1 MTPIERLVDYFGGQT
16 KTALALGVSQAAV
29 SYWVSGIYLMSAEKA
44 FKAEE
49 LTGGEITA
57 RELCSRHQSTRK
69 SAA

>member
-1 MTPIERLVDYFGGQT
+1 MTPIERLVEFFGGQT

-29 SYWVSGIYLMSAEKA
+29 SYWVAGIHFMSAEKA

-49 LTGGEITA
+49 LTSGVITA
-57 RELCSRHQSTRK
+57 RELCVRQTAK

>member
-1 MTPIERLVDYFGGQT
+1 MTPIERLVEYFGGQT

-29 SYWVSGIYLMSAEKA
+29 SYWVSGIHFMGAEKA

-49 LTGGEITA
+49 LTGGSITA
-57 RELCSRHQSTRK
+57 RELCVRPPSK

>member
-1 MTPIERLVDYFGGQT
+1 MTPIERLVDHFGGQT

-29 SYWVSGIYLMSAEKA
+29 SYWVSGIHFMGAEKA

-49 LTGGEITA
+49 LTGGAVTA
-57 RELCSRHQSTRK
+57 RELCVRPASQ

>member
-29 SYWVSGIYLMSAEKA
+29 SYWVSGIHFMSAEKA

-49 LTGGEITA
+49 ITSGAVTA
-57 RELCSRHQSTRK
+57 RELCVRPASRT
-69 SAA
+69 AA